1 MKNKYKCPTCKS
13 SNTVRRGKRNGKL
26 RFFCKDCS
34 SWFQINRGKKSY
46 DVDILI
52 SHLDGTSFRKLSDQ
66 YSLSVGNVYNKAYSI
81 ASNLPHCADITRE
94 YCNRYSGILLC
105 DGKYVKVKGYDRK
118 IPFIYGIDY
127 TTHDIPT
134 YKLVRSESYLAW
146 LKFFES
152 LKLMNYP
159 LRMLVSDDNENI
171 RLACNY
177 VYPNAHFQLCH
188 NHYKENIRRILQ
200 VRSNEIHKE
209 FMSRINELFSFKRS
223 LDDFNRYSKNILNDF
238 NHNQIYVSILVDI
251 YKRRNVLLGYL
262 NVKGTPNTNNLIE
275 SFNSHFESRLRAMR
289 GFDSF
294 KHADLWINALIVRR
308 RFKDFTDCKRKFKH
322 LNGKSSIQKTKNK
335 NVVIPTLSKLLGDQ
349 K

>member
-1 MKNKYKCPTCKS
+1 
-13 SNTVRRGKRNGKL
+13 
-26 RFFCKDCS
+26 
-34 SWFQINRGKKSY
+34 
-46 DVDILI
+46 
-52 SHLDGTSFRKLSDQ
+52 
-66 YSLSVGNVYNKAYSI
+66 
-81 ASNLPHCADITRE
+81 
-94 YCNRYSGILLC
+94 
-105 DGKYVKVKGYDRK
+105 
-118 IPFIYGIDY
+118 
-127 TTHDIPT
+127 
-134 YKLVRSESYLAW
+134 
-146 LKFFES
+146 
-152 LKLMNYP
+152 
-159 LRMLVSDDNENI
+159 
-171 RLACNY
+171 
-177 VYPNAHFQLCH
+177 
-188 NHYKENIRRILQ
+188 
-200 VRSNEIHKE
+200 
-209 FMSRINELFSFKRS
+209 MSRINELFSFKRS